1 MTADISPA
9 APVFAPEQI
18 TGIILCGGAGRRMG
32 GVQKPLLELDGR
44 TLLDRV
50 LERVRPQV
58 GPIVISANEALA
70 RYAAYGHVVIP
81 DDTPDLGPL
90 GGLAA
95 CARVVTTPWIFVCA
109 GDAPYMDVHLASRL
123 ALGLDVHD
131 AGALPHDGE
140 RAHYLMLLVRTDTC
154 ASIAPYLTAGHRSV
168 RGWLSTLP
176 VREVALPALRESFRN
191 LNTPDDLQATE

>member
-9 APVFAPEQI
+9 APVIAPDQI
-18 TGIILCGGAGRRMG
+18 TGVVLCGGAGRRMG

-58 GPIVISANEALA
+58 GRIVISANEELP
-70 RYAAYGHVVIP
+70 RYAAYGYEVIR
-81 DDTPDLGPL
+81 DATPGLGPL

-109 GDAPYMDVHLASRL
+109 GDAPYLDSYLISRL
-123 ALGLDVHD
+123 ALGRGPHD

-140 RAHYLMLLVRTDTC
+140 RAHYLMLLVRTETC

-168 RGWLSTLP
+168 RGWLSALP